1 MSEPSTTAA
10 LANAGAVVAAIE
22 GLGLL
27 LLSDPK
33 RKNAIQVLTG
43 AFPRGSWWSHP
54 DANRIYDILQTVEQH
69 PDVLQAKLL
78 AGKVTFIHRRLW
90 PALLAVAS
98 AREGWQMDGLSP
110 GAAKMLA
117 GLEGAPGGEAEA
129 AEPTEPPS
137 RTAIKELEARLLA
150 HSESVHSPTGQHVT
164 RLESWTAWATRVG
177 CKPAPSVGQGKLA
190 LEEAAAQLGPPPAAL
205 PWAAD

>member
-1 MSEPSTTAA
+1 
-10 LANAGAVVAAIE
+10 
-22 GLGLL
+22 LL

-33 RKNAIQVLTG
+33 RKNAIQILTG

-54 DANRIYDILQTVEQH
+54 DANRIYDILQTVERH

-98 AREGWQMDGLSP
+98 AREGWQMEGLSP
-110 GAAKMLA
+110 GAEKMLVA
-117 GLEGAPGGEAEA
+117 LEAIPGPQAEGAV
-129 AEPTEPPS
+129 EPVEPPS

-150 HSESVHSPTGQHVT
+150 RSESVHSSSGKHVT
-164 RLESWTAWATRVG
+164 RLESLTAWARRVG
-177 CKPAPSVGQGKLA
+177 CAPAPSLAQSKLA
-190 LEEAAAQLGPPPAAL
+190 LAAAAAQLGPPPTAL
-205 PWAAD
+205 PWEGG